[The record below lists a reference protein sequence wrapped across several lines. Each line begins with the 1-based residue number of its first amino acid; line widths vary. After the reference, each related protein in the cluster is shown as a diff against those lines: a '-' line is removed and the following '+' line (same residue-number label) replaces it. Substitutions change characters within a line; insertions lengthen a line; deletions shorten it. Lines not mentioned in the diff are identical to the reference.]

1 MRPARNSYDDR
12 VTKDAGAKAQPCTLA
27 SQTAPSSQME
37 IFFLL
42 REGSVESDA
51 AALFLGSCLQSLG
64 PLVFVAVCEEVWHN
78 MLSTAQVRTPS
89 EGQTSSE
96 SMETPIMLEG

>member
-1 MRPARNSYDDR
+1 
-12 VTKDAGAKAQPCTLA
+12 
-27 SQTAPSSQME
+27 ME